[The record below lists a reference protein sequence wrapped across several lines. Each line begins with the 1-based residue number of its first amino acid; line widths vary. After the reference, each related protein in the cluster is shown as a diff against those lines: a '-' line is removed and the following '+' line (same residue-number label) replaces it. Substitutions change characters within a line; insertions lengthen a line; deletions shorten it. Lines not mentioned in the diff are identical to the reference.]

1 MEKIRFTHPCQIK
14 FLIDFSKMDTDR
26 RKSQRQVTQ
35 GTIAITSLGCAQV
48 INFTMTSVLFRFTQI
63 IDFPDYLEMDLYEQL
78 RLNLVGVFARKIRAR
93 AIVNSNDSIFKSEVA
108 VAFENLSS
116 HQQYQLSSYLRQLV
130 ESGEG
135 SSSFTPV

>member
-14 FLIDFSKMDTDR
+14 FSIDFSKMDTDR

-35 GTIAITSLGCAQV
+35 STIAITSLGCAQV
-48 INFTMTSVLFRFTQI
+48 INLTRTSVLFRFTKI
-63 IDFPDYLEMDLYEQL
+63 IDFPDYLEMDLYEKL

-93 AIVNSNDSIFKSEVA
+93 AIVNSNESIFKSEVA

-116 HQQYQLSSYLRQLV
+116 HQEYQLSSYLRQLV

>member
-1 MEKIRFTHPCQIK
+1 MEKIRFTHPYLIK
-14 FLIDFSKMDTDR
+14 FSIDFSKMDTDR

-48 INFTMTSVLFRFTQI
+48 INLTMTSVLFRFTKI

-93 AIVNSNDSIFKSEVA
+93 AIVNSNESIFKSEVA

-116 HQQYQLSSYLRQLV
+116 HQEYQLSSYLRQLV
-130 ESGEG
+130 EPGEG